1 MPTIYKTIKLI
12 YKDQAW
18 FDENATLVLKA
29 GQTIYLA
36 EPDTN
41 TPTAPKFKRGDSV
54 NQLQNLVFNDS
65 GGGSGVQSVTG
76 PPVDN
81 TDPENPVVNAPTQA
95 SFDALN
101 SYVLDILAGQ
111 VSGHIAN
118 TANPHNTTKAQ
129 VGLGNVDNT
138 ADIDKPV
145 STAQAAAIASAVAGL
160 MDYRGVFDASVNAY
174 PSSGGSGTAGAILKS
189 DFWIVSVAGTLPTGL
204 VVEAGDLVIAKI
216 DTPGNTQ
223 ANWSIIQY
231 NIGYTPEN
239 AANKAATLVAS
250 STQYPN
256 NDAVIAAL
264 LLKSNLIALVGST
277 AAARGDNVT
286 QYHGKLLG
294 ASPATTATNRRFQFM
309 RAGTIT
315 HILYQISATNVPSN
329 EAVPLS
335 LRQNNTTDHFLTNID
350 WSVIAANVPS
360 AILIPLATP
369 VTVNTTDYYELKE
382 ATPVM
387 GTNPVSATLI
397 VEFLTL

>member
-1 MPTIYKTIKLI
+1 MAIEINLNDVAGIKIQTVGEWVDDGTVYPENFLLI
-12 YKDQAW
+12 TSDAFFTGTDQRR
-18 FDENATLVLKA
+18 
-29 GQTIYLA
+29 
-36 EPDTN
+36 
-41 TPTAPKFKRGDSV
+41 FKISD
-54 NQLQNLVFNDS
+54 
-65 GGGSGVQSVTG
+65 GVQPWTTLDYFPDVQSNLTTHINNTSNPHSVTK
-76 PPVDN
+76 
-81 TDPENPVVNAPTQA
+81 
-95 SFDALN
+95 S
-101 SYVLDILAGQ
+101 
-111 VSGHIAN
+111 
-118 TANPHNTTKAQ
+118 Q
-129 VGLGNVDNT
+129 VGLGSADNT
-138 ADIDKPV
+138 SDVDKPV

-174 PSSGGSGTAGAILKS
+174 PSSGGSGSAGAILKS

-223 ANWSIIQY
+223 ANWSIVQY

-239 AANKAATLVAS
+239 AANKATTLAAS

-264 LLKSNLIALVGST
+264 ILKSNLIALVGST

-350 WSVIAANVPS
+350 WSVVAANVPS
-360 AILIPLATP
+360 PILVALATP
-369 VTVNTTDYYELKE
+369 ITVNTTDTYELKE
-382 ATPVM
+382 ATPAM
-387 GTNPVSATLI
+387 GTNPVSAVLI